1 VAIEGSMNEYNFVKA
16 AVLGLCCLLIF
27 PLSARAAPAD
37 IFPPG
42 PAAQGAIHWKDG
54 YFYIDGKPVLIR
66 SGSIHYARVPREMWR
81 DRIWRLKMMGLNC
94 VQTYVF
100 WNASEPKEGQ
110 WDLTD
115 NLDLDAWLSLA
126 QEMGMYALVRVGP
139 YACAEWEEGGYPAW
153 LSIKAGMIQREMGPC
168 LPFSDPHMDKIEA
181 IVAKHQV
188 SRGGNVVMMQ
198 VENEHSRGWGTDV
211 DDPYLKHLDDQARAN
226 GIDIPIFNSG
236 LHHSQDPA
244 GEVPFPSS
252 PSPWYSTEFWTGW
265 INHYGDMNAGMLS
278 EKIRGTWKIIAFGGS
293 GYNYY
298 MAHGGTNFGYS
309 GSGELPGVSYDYSAP
324 VGEAGQLR
332 NFYFYARRAAYFAQT
347 FTPVLAASHDDPSLA
362 KADQSELRITTR
374 TSPNGGSIV
383 FVDHFQRKAGAAP
396 VAAIAP
402 DAAAYHV
409 PRADPNRVIEARLQV
424 GNLTLPHRGKLQVG
438 ALEPRTIVVNLPWTD
453 NASFESICT
462 NVLFRQTIGST
473 DTWVCYGPAGDSGEV
488 TLARKTASG
497 SPSQFDFTYP
507 AGDAV
512 TEIKLDSGDGHQA
525 TLLVMNTE
533 LTNRTWFVADK
544 LYVGPSFV
552 LEDGGIEFPPEG
564 GKATIY
570 SAAGKS
576 VISQAA
582 APAPAVP
589 ALADWSWRD
598 AAPERSANFSTAGW
612 LSSQGPQP
620 METYDGFQNWYG
632 WYRTVLHRDK
642 AGPISLHFTGRS
654 GAIAAFMNGR
664 PGTLERLD
672 ANAGDNCLAILV
684 KASARPKTTYHG
696 PVGKRN
702 ARGVWGGVSTETAA
716 TPFAVTWKKWGKPH
730 RDADIAEIAKPGFD
744 DSSWQPL
751 DPVASS
757 QPLKVTR
764 GNSWFR
770 GDFTLSASQTDS
782 ILQAPTFGPA
792 KTILYLNGQPVE
804 ESEQDVSSIL
814 VSGKNTVVVEVQS
827 RLGDSGNLVMSL
839 WHNSPLSHAMWYFQP
854 GLDDLHETAI
864 IGRVT
869 NWDDFLSH
877 EPWQGGES
885 TSAQQP
891 TFWKCSFNYHK
902 PAGWQQSIGLLTTG
916 LKAGHVWLNGH
927 NLGPSPQPYP
937 MYMPECWIR
946 DGQNSLVIFDMEGSK
961 PGEVQLQQYEVHQVA
976 QPQ

>member
-1 VAIEGSMNEYNFVKA
+1 MSISPRRGCIGTAPTHFASCLSLFA
-16 AVLGLCCLLIF
+16 LCILSLL
-27 PLSARAAPAD
+27 PAPCAEAKDD
-37 IFPPG
+37 IFPPE
-42 PAAQGAIHWKDG
+42 PSAQQAIHWKDG
-54 YFYIDGKPVLIR
+54 YFYVDGKPTIIR

-81 DRIWRLKMMGLNC
+81 DRIWRLKMMGFNC
-94 VQTYVF
+94 VQSYVF

-153 LSIKAGMIQREMGPC
+153 LSIKPGMIQREMGPC

-181 IVAKHQV
+181 IVARHQV

-198 VENEHSRGWGTDV
+198 LENEHSRGWGTDV
-211 DDPYLKHLDDQARAN
+211 DDP
-226 GIDIPIFNSG
+226 
-236 LHHSQDPA
+236 
-244 GEVPFPSS
+244 
-252 PSPWYSTEFWTGW
+252 
-265 INHYGDMNAGMLS
+265 
-278 EKIRGTWKIIAFGGS
+278 
-293 GYNYY
+293 YNYY

-309 GSGELPGVSYDYSAP
+309 GSGELPGLSYDYSAP
-324 VGEAGQLR
+324 IGEAGQLR

-347 FTPVLAASHDDPSLA
+347 FTPLLAASHDDPSMA
-362 KADQSELRITTR
+362 KADQSDLRVTTR
-374 TSPNGGSIV
+374 TNPAGGSIV
-383 FVDHFQRKAGAAP
+383 FVDHFQRKGGAAP
-396 VAAIAP
+396 VAAIAS
-402 DAAAYHV
+402 DAAAYHA
-409 PRADPNRVIEARLQV
+409 PKADPNRVIEARVQV

-438 ALEPRTIVVNLPWTD
+438 ALEPRTIVVNLPWTN

-462 NVLFRQTIGST
+462 NVLFRQTIGDT
-473 DTWVCYGPAGDSGEV
+473 DAWVCYGPAGDSGEV
-488 TLARKTASG
+488 TLTRKTASG

-564 GKATIY
+564 GNATIY

-576 VISQAA
+576 SIAQPA

-598 AAPERSANFSTAGW
+598 GAPERSANFSTAGW

-642 AGPISLHFTGRS
+642 AGPISLHFAGQS

-672 ANAGDNCLAILV
+672 ADAGDNCLAILV

-702 ARGVWGGVSTETAA
+702 ARGVWGGVSTETVA
-716 TPFAVTWKKWGKPH
+716 TPLEVTWKKWGKPQ

-751 DPVASS
+751 DAVENS
-757 QPLKVTR
+757 QPMKVPR

-854 GLDDLHETAI
+854 GLDDLHETAV

-877 EPWQGGES
+877 EPWQAGES

-902 PAGWQQSIGLLTTG
+902 AAGWQESIGLLTTG

-961 PGEVQLQQYEVHQVA
+961 PGQVTLESYEVHQVRQA
-976 QPQ
+976 SRS